1 MSVDVPFPSAISRY
15 LVSNEMPTLLMRW
28 PAMRFPSAI
37 SRYLVSNVT
46 FSDKVTDGNSEV
58 SIRYIAV
65 LGFQQVP
72 GFAWNLPSC
81 VSIRY
86 IAVLGFQQVPGFAWN
101 LPSCVS
107 IRYIAVLGFQ
117 PGRHAAFCVRPL
129 GFHPLYRG
137 TWFPTSVR
145 GDLIGTGWVVSIRY
159 IAVLGFQR
167 EHQLLSGWRFCEVSI
182 RYIAVL
188 GFQRRRS
195 GGR

>member
-86 IAVLGFQQVPGFAWN
+86 IAVLGFQ
-101 LPSCVS
+101 
-107 IRYIAVLGFQ
+107 

-159 IAVLGFQR
+159 IAVLGFQP
-167 EHQLLSGWRFCEVSI
+167 L
-182 RYIAVL
+182 
-188 GFQRRRS
+188 
-195 GGR
+195 